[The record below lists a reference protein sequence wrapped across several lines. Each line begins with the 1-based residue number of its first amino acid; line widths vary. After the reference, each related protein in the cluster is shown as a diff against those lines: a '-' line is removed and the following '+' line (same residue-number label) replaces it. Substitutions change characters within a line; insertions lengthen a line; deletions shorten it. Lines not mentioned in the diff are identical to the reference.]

1 MIGQETLFTGVE
13 CSIGKCCSF
22 GFGRLRNLRRNVKG
36 GEIARAVRP
45 YRFSTVHKE
54 DLLRV
59 PPATG
64 EGRSLNHHQ

>member
-1 MIGQETLFTGVE
+1 MTGQETFFTGVE
-13 CSIGKCCSF
+13 YSIGSCSF

-45 YRFSTVHKE
+45 YRFRIVHKE

-64 EGRSLNHHQ
+64 EERSLKRQR